1 MGVRGLWEIVAPGAK
16 PVQLDSLRGKRL
28 AVDASIWIYQ
38 FVKAVRDADGNV
50 VKHAHIVGFF
60 RRICKLLFFGIK
72 PVFVFDGSA
81 PVLKRKTIAKRKARR
96 DFHLEDAAKTAQ
108 KLLAV
113 QLQRQAAN
121 KGKAK
126 TKTSDDDKN
135 IVYFDEL
142 SKPAEQRTSVT
153 DAKQDNKAKPFKPM
167 DQYHLPEVERSA
179 VLDMNDPRLMTEQE
193 LEYYAEQFQSQLS
206 TGLIDTSAI
215 DFESDE
221 FKSLPKPTQYQILNT
236 ARLRSRLR
244 IGHTKE
250 QLNQMLPD
258 QMDFSRFQIDRVVQR
273 NYLTQ
278 SIMTLVGLN
287 QEGVAQRIA
296 GEKGGEYVLDKN
308 DNGWT
313 LALKREQSVNTA
325 QGSNE
330 YEQAEK
336 ALEEDEDEEEEEE
349 EWEDVPVSGSSNP
362 NPKNE
367 SHESASNAYAIS
379 FEPTMT
385 EQKIDIDDLFEP
397 ATHASANPTTS
408 STNATA
414 NRAQPATTVTTDAT
428 VKAQPTTIHTTNA
441 TANRA
446 TPDATD
452 DDYESLIPQSSQDL
466 PFILKGFNKLKKKTD
481 LQPANTDGR
490 SEREKHSPE
499 EKNKEDPAAAAAA
512 SAWNASESSLF
523 GADAQDDAQ
532 RTTSPDGPPGGSDEN
547 SEEDGPKAAS
557 PPPWFGSTSAL
568 GDGVGIRAHTATVEE
583 TDDQTEIENQ
593 LLAAALLESRREVAP
608 ATVSQEVQPETLV
621 GETGPG
627 ETGEVAQAQEP
638 EVGETGD
645 KGQDETYD
653 GSEDRIEEVD
663 KALAEQEAEYDQQ
676 EEEELTSNMVRE
688 VEETHRFAQAFSGLK
703 TDRELNKEIA
713 RLRHQNR
720 QQQRDADGVNQ
731 EMVQECQELLQ
742 LFGIPYITA
751 PTEAEAQCA
760 ALMQLG
766 LVEGIVT
773 DDSDCFLFG
782 GTMIYKNMFNQA
794 KWVECYD
801 VKDLEREFNLDRGKF
816 IRLAQLLGSDY
827 TEGLAGVGPVSA
839 MELLAE
845 FDGPDGLEQFR
856 QWWKR
861 VQQGQDNGQE
871 DQGSPFRRKFKKR
884 LMAKL
889 FLNDSFPDAN
899 VQRAYE
905 NPEVDMDPSPFEW
918 GEPQLD
924 GLRQYL
930 ASSTGWT
937 WDQVNEMLVPVIRE
951 KNKQLSQQDKD
962 RVHKHQATLDDY
974 NLRMPG
980 LKRVELGG
988 SKRMYKAMQQIKR
1001 RKTAHPDGGS

>member
-16 PVQLDSLRGKRL
+16 PIQLDSLRGKRL

-72 PVFVFDGSA
+72 PVFVFDGAA

-121 KGKAK
+121 NSKGKAK
-126 TKTSDDDKN
+126 TKKSEDDKN
-135 IVYFDEL
+135 LVYFDEL
-142 SKPAEQRTSVT
+142 SKPAEERTSVT
-153 DAKQDNKAKPFKPM
+153 DAKQDNKTKPFKQM

-250 QLNQMLPD
+250 QLNQMMPD

-313 LALKREQSVNTA
+313 LALKREESVNGA
-325 QGSNE
+325 GGSNE

-336 ALEEDEDEEEEEE
+336 APEEDEDEDEEEDEED
-349 EWEDVPVSGSSNP
+349 WEDVPVSGPSST
-362 NPKNE
+362 KNE
-367 SHESASNAYAIS
+367 SAEETREGAPNEYASEYAIS
-379 FEPTMT
+379 FEPTT
-385 EQKIDIDDLFEP
+385 NEQKIDLDELFEP
-397 ATHASANPTTS
+397 AS
-408 STNATA
+408 SVPA
-414 NRAQPATTVTTDAT
+414 NRTQPPANTTATG
-428 VKAQPTTIHTTNA
+428 
-441 TANRA
+441 NRA
-446 TPDATD
+446 TPATD
-452 DDYESLIPQSSQDL
+452 DDYESLIPQSSQGL
-466 PFILKGFNKLKKKTD
+466 PFILKGFNTLKKKTD
-481 LQPANTDGR
+481 LQQQADTDAR
-490 SEREKHSPE
+490 SEGEKHLPE
-499 EKNKEDPAAAAAA
+499 HRNKEGPPPAAASAASAAAAAAAA

-532 RTTSPDGPPGGSDEN
+532 RTTSPDGPPEGGSGDEA
-547 SEEDGPKAAS
+547 EAKAAS

-593 LLAAALLESRREVAP
+593 LLEAALSESRRGEEAP

-621 GETGPG
+621 GEQEPG
-627 ETGEVAQAQEP
+627 ETGEVAQP
-638 EVGETGD
+638 PRDETGD
-645 KGQDETYD
+645 KGQDETS
-653 GSEDRIEEVD
+653 GGEVD
-663 KALAEQEAEYDQQ
+663 KALAEQEAEYD
-676 EEEELTSNMVRE
+676 ELEDEELTSNMVRE
-688 VEETHRFAQAFSGLK
+688 VEETHRFAQTFGGLK
-703 TDRELNKEIA
+703 TERELNKELA

-720 QQQRDADGVNQ
+720 QQQRDADAVNQ

-760 ALMQLG
+760 ALMHLG

-782 GTMIYKNMFNQA
+782 GTLIYKNMFNQA

-801 VKDLEREFNLDRGKF
+801 AKDLEREFNLDRGKF

-845 FDGPDGLEQFR
+845 FDGPDGLERFR

-861 VQQGQDNGQE
+861 VQQGQDNSEE
-871 DQGSPFRRKFKKR
+871 DQGSAFRRKFKKR

-889 FLNDSFPDAN
+889 FLSDSFPDAN

-905 NPEVDMDPSPFEW
+905 NPEVDMDPSAFEW

-937 WDQVNEMLVPVIRE
+937 FDQVNEMLLPVIRE
-951 KNKQLSQQDKD
+951 KNKQLSQQEKD
-962 RVHKHQATLDDY
+962 RVHMHQATLDDY

-1001 RKTAHPDGGS
+1001 RKTGHPDSGS